1 MEEIYITKTWI
12 LWLHQP
18 ALNSADLN
26 IAQMT
31 KKSWKFLHSAEPWYS
46 TDKNLKNNLHNAK
59 TLV

>member
-31 KKSWKFLHSAEPWYS
+31 KKAWKFLHSAEPWYS
-46 TDKNLKNNLHNAK
+46 ANKNLHRAEILD
-59 TLV
+59 